1 MKACRVIVDLIPFI
15 SITTCNITKQMN
27 QHGRAHIVGVIQ
39 DQDEEKCLRIAT
51 SDSYVK
57 IIALNEENSKEVI
70 FVGVVEKLEIESA
83 SCKKVHL
90 DLVTGTR
97 QIDLQERTRTFQNI
111 GATYETIL
119 QSNAGLNS
127 SVDAA
132 VLFECK
138 NEAIGHLISQ
148 YKETDWEFAIRM
160 GSNMN
165 SFVYPAFC
173 EEGSKY
179 YVGLVKHDVSN
190 KPDDIT
196 NYSIKREVDSYEK
209 RKKRNVALMQDDMC
223 CYTFKS
229 REILEIGNSIP
240 LQEGKSL
247 YVYKIETYM
256 EGAELVHIYEMR
268 TENGFLV
275 ETKYNMKMVGA
286 SLSGAVK
293 SVSRDQVEIDLET
306 DAPYSDTGSKL
317 FPYSTVY
324 SSPDGTGW
332 YCMPEIGDK
341 VRLYFPTEKE
351 KHAYIISSVHLEVT
365 DSSPAQTSNDIA
377 PRTDPS
383 IKSIKNA
390 TGKEVRF
397 EPTRLS
403 IINPDSSSIILD
415 DEYGVM
421 IASSKKISINAVGD
435 IDITSM
441 NGNIDVEAKNALA
454 FKQDTTRILMNKNI
468 TFKAAQV
475 KLQEKE

>member
-15 SITTCNITKQMN
+15 SITVCNISKQMN
-27 QHGRAHIVGVIQ
+27 QHGRAHVVGVIQ
-39 DQDEEKCLRIAT
+39 DKDEEECLRTAT

-57 IIALNEENSKEVI
+57 IIALNEENSREII
-70 FVGVVEKLEIESA
+70 FVGIVEKIEIESG
-83 SCKKVHL
+83 SSKTVYV

-97 QIDLQERTRTFQNI
+97 QIDLQERTRTFQNV
-111 GATYETIL
+111 GVTYDNIL
-119 QSNAGLNS
+119 QSDAVLNS
-127 SVDAA
+127 NVDAG
-132 VLFECK
+132 VFFECK
-138 NEAIGHLISQ
+138 NESIGHLIAQ

-160 GSNMN
+160 ASNMN
-165 SFVYPAFC
+165 SIVYPAFNI
-173 EEGSKY
+173 EGSKY
-179 YVGLVKHDVSN
+179 YVGLVKRNISN

-196 NYSIKREVDSYEK
+196 KYSVRREVDSYEK
-209 RKKRNVALMQDDMC
+209 RKKRNVSILQEDMC

-229 REILEIGNSIP
+229 REILEIGNSFT

-247 YVYKIETYM
+247 YVYQIDTYM
-256 EGAELVHIYEMR
+256 EGAELVHTYEMR

-275 ETKYNMKMVGA
+275 ETKYNIKMVGA
-286 SLSGAVK
+286 SLGGTVQ
-293 SVSRDQVEIDLET
+293 SVSKDQVEINLET
-306 DAPYSDTGSKL
+306 DAAYEDTGSML

-332 YCMPEIGDK
+332 YCMPEQGDK

-365 DSSPAQTSNDIA
+365 DSTQAQTSTDIA
-377 PRTDPS
+377 ARIDPS
-383 IKSIKNA
+383 IKSIKNS

-403 IINPDSSSIILD
+403 IISPDSSSIILD
-415 DEYGVM
+415 DEYGIM
-421 IASSKKISINAVGD
+421 IASSNKISINAVGD

-454 FKQDTTRILMNKNI
+454 LKQDTTRILMNKNI